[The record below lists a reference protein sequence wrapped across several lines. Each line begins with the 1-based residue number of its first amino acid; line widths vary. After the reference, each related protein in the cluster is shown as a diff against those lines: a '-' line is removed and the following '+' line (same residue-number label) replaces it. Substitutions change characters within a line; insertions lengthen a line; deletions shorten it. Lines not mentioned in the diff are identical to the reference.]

1 MKTNNAHA
9 TEILARYVVETNY
22 EDIPI
27 EAITHA
33 KELIIS
39 AVGSAI
45 GGSLTPVGKIIAKH
59 IKENSHL
66 QDASVIGCGFKS
78 SVENALVANGTFAHS
93 LEMEDV
99 ALQSGPNTVMTIIAA
114 LTLGD
119 KLQLSGRE
127 VIESF
132 ILGYEL
138 HSAIFAGS
146 PGITMRG
153 WDVGTI
159 VGTIGAAATA
169 SKQLKLNIDS
179 AMMAIGLAASQSGGI
194 IHHTGTMA
202 HILEFGLSAR
212 NGVEAALL
220 VRKGINAAKDIIE
233 HPKGF
238 CSIAAGKDG
247 YDLEKITKNLGK
259 RFFLVDDPVC
269 IKKYPCCFRIHRAID
284 ATLEIIEDYG
294 LSYDS
299 IKEIEVGINQYDD
312 NVLKLGEPQ
321 SADDAEFSISHSL
334 AMLILDKK
342 LNKES
347 FSDENVTS
355 SRSKKARE
363 KINVIVHHEWPAGR
377 TESRTPVSIRLYDGT
392 IYEKDLLRPRKPT
405 EKELIEKYEECATDI
420 VLSKED
426 KRKALE
432 LLFKLEKVA
441 NVSEVMNI
449 LRATSPQKMG
459 GTSL

>member
-1 MKTNNAHA
+1 MKTDNVHA
-9 TEILARYVVETNY
+9 TEILARYVVETDY

-45 GGSLTPVGKIIAKH
+45 GGSLTPVGEIITKH

-66 QDASVIGCGFKS
+66 RDASVIGCGFKT

-99 ALQSGPNTVMTIIAA
+99 AFQGGPNTVMTIIAA
-114 LTLGD
+114 LTLGE

-138 HSAIFAGS
+138 QSAIFAGS
-146 PGITMRG
+146 PGITMQG

-169 SKQLKLNIDS
+169 SKQLKLDIDS
-179 AMMAIGLAASQSGGI
+179 TMMAIGLAASQSGGI

-220 VRKGINAAKDIIE
+220 VKKGITAAKDIIE

-238 CSIAAGKDG
+238 CSIAAGKGG
-247 YDLEKITKNLGK
+247 YDLEKITGGIGK
-259 RFFLVDDPVC
+259 KFFLVDDPVC

-284 ATLEIIEDYG
+284 ATLEIIEEHR
-294 LSYDS
+294 LSYDD
-299 IKEIEVGINQYDD
+299 IKEIEVSINQYDE
-312 NVLKLGEPQ
+312 NVLKLGEPK
-321 SADDAEFSISHSL
+321 SSDDAAFSISHSL

-342 LNKES
+342 LSKES
-347 FSDENVTS
+347 FSDENVAS
-355 SRSKKARE
+355 FRSKKARE
-363 KINVIVHHEWPAGR
+363 KIKVIVHHEWPAAR
-377 TESRTPVSIRLYDGT
+377 TESRTPVTIRLYNGT
-392 IYEKDLLRPRKPT
+392 IYEKDLARPRKPT
-405 EKELIEKYEECATDI
+405 EKELIAKYEECATDL
-420 VLSKED
+420 VLSKD
-426 KRKALE
+426 DRRRALE
-432 LLFKLEKVA
+432 LLFKLEKVG
-441 NVSEVMNI
+441 NVAEVMNI
-449 LRATSPQKMG
+449 LR
-459 GTSL
+459 GTSQ